1 MSEQTLIKVDNA
13 KLEKNS
19 LIPFWS
25 FQKPVNHRFSVDVLK
40 QFRKIHRK
48 TLKLCS
54 KIIIAFD
61 FFRLNLAIFFRT
73 GFLFTLKENFTVTV
87 DITITKLTFD

>member
-25 FQKPVNHRFSVDVLK
+25 FQKPVNHRCSVDVLK

-48 TLKLCS
+48 TLKLKFCFS
-54 KIIIAFD
+54 K
-61 FFRLNLAIFFRT
+61 
-73 GFLFTLKENFTVTV
+73 TLLKNNHSF
-87 DITITKLTFD
+87 